1 MKKHVQQG
9 FTLIELMIVVAII
22 GILASIAIP
31 QFATFRIK
39 AFNSAAAA
47 DAKNG
52 VTVTE
57 GFYTDNYVYPDTVA
71 ATFGAAPIT
80 LTSSGLTGVVN
91 ATWNISDGVGAAFT
105 KGATTGYC
113 IRAKH
118 TGGNQIFMASNAA
131 PAPVALT
138 AAATEGAKLDATGG
152 TPATTDCSGQTGTI
166 IKAYAVN

>member
-1 MKKHVQQG
+1 MNLKQKTQKG

-39 AFNSAAAA
+39 AFNSAASA

-57 GFYTDNYVYPDTVA
+57 GFYTDNYVYPNTVA
-71 ATFGAAPIT
+71 ATFGAAPLT
-80 LTSSGLTGVVN
+80 LTDGTN
-91 ATWNISDGVGAAFT
+91 TATWNISDGVGAAFT

-113 IRAKH
+113 IRTKH
-118 TGGNQIFMASNAA
+118 NGGNQIFMASDAA

-138 AAATEGAKLDATGG
+138 AAATEGAKLDTAGATPG
-152 TPATTDCSGQTGTI
+152 TTDCSGATGTA